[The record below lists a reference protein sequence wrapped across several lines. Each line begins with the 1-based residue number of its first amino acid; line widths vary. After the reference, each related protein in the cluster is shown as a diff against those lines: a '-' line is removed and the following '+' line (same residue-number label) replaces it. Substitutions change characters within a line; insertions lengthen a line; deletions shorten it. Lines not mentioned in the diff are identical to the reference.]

1 MPREMIRVY
10 HEAHFGDRC
19 LKMNLRIHL
28 KTGEAIQ
35 SSQH

>member
-10 HEAHFGDRC
+10 HETHFGDRC
-19 LKMNLRIHL
+19 LKMNLRSRS

>member
-10 HEAHFGDRC
+10 HDTHFGDRG
-19 LKMNLRIHL
+19 LKMNLRIRL